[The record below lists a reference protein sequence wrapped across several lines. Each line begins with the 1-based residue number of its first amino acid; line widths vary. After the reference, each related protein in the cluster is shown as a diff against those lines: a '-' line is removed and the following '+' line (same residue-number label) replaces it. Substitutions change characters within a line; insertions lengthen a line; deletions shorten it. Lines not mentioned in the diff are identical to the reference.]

1 MTLPIDWEQMPYFL
15 AVARAG
21 SLRAA
26 AEALGTTHVKV
37 NRHIGALEATYGVAL
52 VRRTQRGIT
61 LTPAGAKLLPI
72 AEEAEGAFEQ
82 ARRSLMGLDQQMT
95 GDIHFSL
102 SGPLAYFIVTPILA
116 KFSERYPE
124 INLHVQ
130 VSTAFTDRKL
140 VKTDVSLRMIYEVTD
155 DAIVKKLFP
164 IGIGTYA
171 HKNYIAEHLPNA
183 GPKGQGLTWV
193 GAGSGAKPQWVL
205 DSPFPEA
212 DIRHDFSDPMLFVEA
227 VNNGLGMARF
237 GAFLAQNRP
246 DLEMVPGTEI
256 EAGPPLCILIHP
268 EMRRVARVRRFVDFL
283 ETELRRVE
291 ASIRGLSRD

>member
-1 MTLPIDWEQMPYFL
+1 MPLPIDWEQMPYFL

-26 AEALGTTHVKV
+26 AEVLGTTHVKV

-52 VRRTQRGIT
+52 IRRTQRGVT
-61 LTPAGAKLLPI
+61 LTPAGEKLLPI
-72 AEEAEGAFEQ
+72 AEQAEGAFEQ
-82 ARRSLMGLDQQMT
+82 ARRSLLGLDQQMT

-102 SGPLAYFIVTPILA
+102 SGPLAYFIATPILA
-116 KFSERYPE
+116 KFSEQHPD
-124 INLHVQ
+124 INLRVQ
-130 VSTAFTDRKL
+130 VSTALNDPKL
-140 VKTDVSLRMIYEVTD
+140 MKTDVSLRMIYEVTD

-164 IGIGTYA
+164 IGIGTFA
-171 HKNYIAEHLPNA
+171 HKDYIAENLPKA
-183 GPKGQGLTWV
+183 GPNGQGLRWV

-212 DIRHDFSDPMLFVEA
+212 HIRHEFSDPLLFIEA
-227 VNNGLGMARF
+227 VSNGMGMARF
-237 GAFLAQNRP
+237 GAFLVQKRP
-246 DLEMVPGTEI
+246 ELKMVPGTEI

-283 ETELRRVE
+283 ETELRSIE
-291 ASIRGLSRD
+291 GSIRGISQ